1 MMNLLKDIDACIFDF
16 DGTLVD
22 SMWVWTA
29 IDRECFRKY
38 NLTQPESFHEG
49 MEGMSYSEVAQYF
62 VDIFPSLPLTRDEIM
77 EEWTRMAYRKYMTEV
92 PPKEGITDFLKALR
106 SQGKKLGIAT
116 SNTKELVEDTL
127 KALGLSELFDTVRS
141 TCEVQKGKPAPDVYL
156 LAASDLNA
164 KPSRCLAFEDV
175 PMGILAG
182 KNAGMKVCAI
192 EDDFSKKQAGDKRE
206 LADYYIQDYR
216 DIKNGTYEVLLK

>member
-29 IDRECFRKY
+29 IDREYFRKY
-38 NLTQPESFHEG
+38 SLSAPDSFHEG

-62 VDIFPSLPLTRDEIM
+62 VDLFPSLPLTREEIM
-77 EEWTRMAYRKYMTEV
+77 EEWTRMAYEKYITEV
-92 PPKEGITDFLKALR
+92 PPKEGLKEFLTALR

-116 SNTKELVEDTL
+116 SNTRELVEDTL
-127 KALGLSELFDTVRS
+127 KALGIAELFDTVRS
-141 TCEVQKGKPAPDVYL
+141 ACEVQKGKPAPDVYL

-164 KPSRCLAFEDV
+164 EPSRCLAFEDV

-182 KNAGMKVCAI
+182 KNAGMKVCAV
-192 EDDFSKKQAGDKRE
+192 EDDFSKKQAESKRE

-216 DIKNGTYEVLLK
+216 DIKNGTYEVL